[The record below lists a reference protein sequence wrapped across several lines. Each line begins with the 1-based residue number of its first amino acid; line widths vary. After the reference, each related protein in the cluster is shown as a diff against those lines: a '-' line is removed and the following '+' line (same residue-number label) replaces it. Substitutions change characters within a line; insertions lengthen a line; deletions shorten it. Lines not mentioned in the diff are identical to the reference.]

1 MDNGAAH
8 LGTTPH
14 AFTRGGRGRGG
25 GGGGQGGGGQGGGG
39 DSESGKPAPPGC
51 LFGGWRSVVIDDE
64 RAAERQP
71 VQGVAALGLLLVVVC
86 LLVFWFIAR

>member
-1 MDNGAAH
+1 
-8 LGTTPH
+8 
-14 AFTRGGRGRGG
+14 
-25 GGGGQGGGGQGGGG
+25 
-39 DSESGKPAPPGC
+39 
-51 LFGGWRSVVIDDE
+51 VVIDDE